1 MLLCD
6 SATVAEGKLF
16 ILGGGWTVVGPQPTP
31 MAIALK
37 LDVAWTELDDP
48 HHWEL
53 FLEDA
58 DGQEVVFDTPEGP
71 RPVEVRGDFQVGRP
85 PGAIEGAPVSV
96 NLAVNIGPLPFNP
109 GQRFNWK
116 LVVDGQSEENWALSF
131 STRSLEEGDPGEIPG
146 VQQI

>member
-6 SATVAEGKLF
+6 SALVAEGKLF

-37 LDVAWTELDDP
+37 LDVPWTELEDP

-53 FLEDA
+53 YLEDA
-58 DGQEVVFDTPEGP
+58 DGKEVVFDTPEGP

-85 PGAIEGAPVSV
+85 QGAVEGAPVSV
-96 NLAVNIGPLPFNP
+96 NMAVNIGPLPFNQ
-109 GQRFNWK
+109 GQRSNWK
-116 LVVDGQSEENWALSF
+116 LVVDGQSEEDWVISF
-131 STRSLEEGDPGEIPG
+131 STRSLDDVGLGQVPG
-146 VQQI
+146 VQ

>member
-6 SATVAEGKLF
+6 SALVAEGKLF
-16 ILGGGWTVVGPQPTP
+16 ILGGGWTVIGPQPTP

-37 LDVAWTELDDP
+37 LDVAWTELEDA
-48 HHWEL
+48 HHWEM

-58 DGQEVVFDTPEGP
+58 DGKEVIFDTPEGP

-96 NLAVNIGPLPFNP
+96 NLAINIGPLPP
-109 GQRFNWK
+109 PPRQRLNWK
-116 LVVDGQSEENWALSF
+116 LVVDGHAKEEWVLSF
-131 STRSLEEGDPGEIPG
+131 ATRSLDEPGLGQIPG
-146 VQQI
+146 VQ

>member
-6 SATVAEGKLF
+6 SALVAEGKLF
-16 ILGGGWTVVGPQPTP
+16 ILGGGWSVIGPQPTP

-37 LDVAWTELDDP
+37 LDVAWTELEDA
-48 HHWEL
+48 HHWEM

-58 DGQEVVFDTPEGP
+58 DGKEIIFDTPEGP

-85 PGAIEGAPVSV
+85 QGAIEGARVSV
-96 NLAVNIGPLPFNP
+96 NLAINIGPLPFTP

-116 LVVDGQSEENWALSF
+116 LVIDGQAKEEWVLSF
-131 STRSLEEGDPGEIPG
+131 STRSLEEPGFGQIPG
-146 VQQI
+146 VQQS

>member
-6 SATVAEGKLF
+6 SALVAEGKLF

-37 LDVAWTELDDP
+37 LDVAWTELEDP

-58 DGQEVVFDTPEGP
+58 DGKEVVFDTPEGP

-85 PGAIEGAPVSV
+85 QGAIEGVPVSV
-96 NLAVNIGPLPFNP
+96 NMAVNIGPLPFNP

-116 LVVDGQSEENWALSF
+116 LIVDGQSEEDWALSF
-131 STRSLEEGDPGEIPG
+131 STRSLDDAGLGQIPG
-146 VQQI
+146 VQ